1 MAGASIQQRFR
12 QKLTD
17 PRYKE
22 SLRYALYDTLP
33 FVSAVTSR
41 LKFFATPAGQG
52 GKTKED
58 TNMELAGMLPEGQ
71 KFSADC
77 IELRIRPGSAA
88 GAAYVRQNPVLFTAG
103 APAAPNF
110 FNDIWALGTRGILRV
125 NIGSGKTYLEDGP
138 LEVFP
143 AISGFVHFPEEAFA
157 LAVAASDQFTADYGR
172 SVGRPYQLSP
182 EVPIEGK
189 NNFNVELA
197 WEAGAFAL
205 PSGFTAQIQ
214 LRLLG
219 VLFRN

>member
-1 MAGASIQQRFR
+1 MKSIAQRYA

-33 FVSAVTSR
+33 FQSNVTSK

-58 TNMELAGMLPEGQ
+58 TNLELSGQLPKGQ
-71 KFSADC
+71 KFSCDC
-77 IELRIRPGSAA
+77 IEVRMRPGSAA
-88 GAAYVRQNPVLFTAG
+88 GVAYVRQAPVLFAAG
-103 APAAPNF
+103 APVVPTF
-110 FNDIWALGTRGILRV
+110 FNDLWALGTRGVLRF

-138 LEVFP
+138 LEIFP
-143 AISGFVHFPEEAFA
+143 QLSGFVHFPEEMFT
-157 LAVAASDQFTADYGR
+157 LAAAASNEYSADYGR
-172 SVGRPYQLSP
+172 TVGRPYMLTP
-182 EVPIEGK
+182 EIPIEEN
-189 NNFNVELA
+189 NNFNVELG
-197 WEAGAFAL
+197 WDAGAFAL

-214 LRLLG
+214 VRLLG

>member
-1 MAGASIQQRFR
+1 MPASIQARFR

-41 LKFFATPAGQG
+41 LKFFATPSGQG

-58 TNMELAGMLPEGQ
+58 TNLELAGMLPEGQ

-77 IELRIRPGSAA
+77 IELRIRPGSAV
-88 GAAYVRQNPVLFTAG
+88 GAAYTRANPVQFVAG
-103 APAAPNF
+103 APVVVNF
-110 FNDIWALGTRGILRV
+110 FNDLWALGTRGVLRF

-138 LEVFP
+138 LDVFP
-143 AISGFVHFPEEAFA
+143 ALSGYVHFPEESFT
-157 LAVAASDQFTADYGR
+157 LAAAASNQYTADYGR
-172 SVGRPYQLSP
+172 VVGRPYQLTP
-182 EVPIEGK
+182 EIPIEGK

-197 WEAGAFAL
+197 WDAGAFAL
-205 PSGFTAQIQ
+205 PSTFTAQIQ